1 MSAILDANAKVG
13 EFADVRPIAERLVR
27 VLGPRAVA
35 RLIGTDHAN
44 LINYISERRTIS
56 VDVARRL
63 IDTEFLLSRVAQ
75 VFVGRAAVDWLL
87 SADVRRGGARRID
100 IFAAD
105 GVAPLLDD
113 LERIAEGAYA

>member
-1 MSAILDANAKVG
+1 M
-13 EFADVRPIAERLVR
+13 R

-75 VFVGRAAVDWLL
+75 VFVGSAAVDWLL